1 MTDSAVAVT
10 VPAQQRRTPPAAD
23 AEAVALLTAAD
34 ADADA
39 FADRLHDGALQALVV
54 ARYAADAC
62 VRGGD
67 PALARDAVQE
77 ALVALRRAVW
87 DLRPRGGDDL
97 ATSLAELSQRR
108 AASGSGAL
116 QLDVD
121 LDACRR
127 LAPAARAAAYRYV
140 QAAATSDGPTD
151 VRLAVDGR
159 HAVLDAGGTPDD
171 VPGWVARATA
181 LGGRLDTSGPTTR
194 LLLPLDDH
202 PIDDTLDNPGDA
214 S

>member
-1 MTDSAVAVT
+1 MTESTVTVT
-10 VPAQQRRTPPAAD
+10 VPVQQRRTPPDAD
-23 AEAVALLTAAD
+23 AAALLTAAD

-67 PALARDAVQE
+67 PVLARDAVQE

-87 DLRPRGGDDL
+87 DLRPRGGADL
-97 ATSLAELSQRR
+97 KTSLTELAQRR

-116 QLDVD
+116 SLEVD
-121 LDACRR
+121 AEACLR
-127 LAPAARAAAYRYV
+127 LAPAARTAAYRFV
-140 QAAATSDGPTD
+140 QAVAPSDG
-151 VRLAVDGR
+151 AVTVLLTAEGGS
-159 HAVLDAGGTPDD
+159 AVLDAGGTPDD
-171 VPGWVARATA
+171 LPGWTARANA
-181 LGGRLDTSGPTTR
+181 LGGRLDSSGPTAR

-202 PIDDTLDNPGDA
+202 LLDDSEDP